1 MIRRPPR
8 STLFPYTTLFRS
20 PAGARRGGDR
30 GPGPVPRQDGQ
41 SGVRRPAFSPR
52 LRRQDPP
59 GQRAHRGP
67 RLARLP
73 RGGWRHHASDD
84 RRRARRRRRHLRHGQ
99 RRVRERGP
107 RPRGAGAAA
116 ALPGDRMTNGR
127 QWSVALGVVMAVV
140 FGVAL
145 AIKIRPQVNLVA
157 VGSRAPQFTATD
169 LASGRVTTL
178 ADFRGTV
185 VLLNV
190 WATWCQPCRVEMPSL
205 ERLHRR
211 LGGADFRV
219 VAVSVDE
226 QGPDV
231 VAKFAQDLGLS
242 FEILHDRSGAIQ
254 AAYQTTGVPESFVI
268 DRDGVIIKKV
278 IGPAEWD
285 GPVNET
291 VIRRLIDA
299 R

>member
-1 MIRRPPR
+1 
-8 STLFPYTTLFRS
+8 
-20 PAGARRGGDR
+20 
-30 GPGPVPRQDGQ
+30 V
-41 SGVRRPAFSPR
+41 
-52 LRRQDPP
+52 
-59 GQRAHRGP
+59 
-67 RLARLP
+67 
-73 RGGWRHHASDD
+73 
-84 RRRARRRRRHLRHGQ
+84 
-99 RRVRERGP
+99 
-107 RPRGAGAAA
+107 
-116 ALPGDRMTNGR
+116 TNGR
-127 QWSVALGVVMAVV
+127 QWSVALGVAMAVV

-145 AIKIRPQVNLVA
+145 AIKIRPQVDLVG

-169 LASGRVTTL
+169 LASGRVTRL
-178 ADFRGTV
+178 ADYRGTV

-205 ERLHRR
+205 ERLSRR
-211 LGGADFRV
+211 LGGGDFRV

-226 QGPDV
+226 QGPEV
-231 VAKFAQDLGLS
+231 VAKFARDLGLS

-254 AAYQTTGVPESFVI
+254 QLYQTTGVPESFVI

-291 VIRRLIDA
+291 LIRRLIDA

>member
-1 MIRRPPR
+1 
-8 STLFPYTTLFRS
+8 
-20 PAGARRGGDR
+20 
-30 GPGPVPRQDGQ
+30 
-41 SGVRRPAFSPR
+41 
-52 LRRQDPP
+52 
-59 GQRAHRGP
+59 
-67 RLARLP
+67 
-73 RGGWRHHASDD
+73 
-84 RRRARRRRRHLRHGQ
+84 
-99 RRVRERGP
+99 
-107 RPRGAGAAA
+107 
-116 ALPGDRMTNGR
+116 MTNGR
-127 QWSVALGVVMAVV
+127 QWSVALGVAMAVV

-145 AIKIRPQVNLVA
+145 AIKIRPQVDLVG

-169 LASGRVTTL
+169 LASGRVTRL
-178 ADFRGTV
+178 ADYRGTV

>member
-1 MIRRPPR
+1 
-8 STLFPYTTLFRS
+8 
-20 PAGARRGGDR
+20 
-30 GPGPVPRQDGQ
+30 
-41 SGVRRPAFSPR
+41 
-52 LRRQDPP
+52 
-59 GQRAHRGP
+59 
-67 RLARLP
+67 
-73 RGGWRHHASDD
+73 
-84 RRRARRRRRHLRHGQ
+84 
-99 RRVRERGP
+99 
-107 RPRGAGAAA
+107 
-116 ALPGDRMTNGR
+116 MTNGR
-127 QWSVALGVVMAVV
+127 QWSVALGVAMAVV

-145 AIKIRPQVNLVA
+145 AIKIRPQVDLVG

-169 LASGRVTTL
+169 LASGRVTRL
-178 ADFRGTV
+178 ADYRGTV

-205 ERLHRR
+205 ERLSRR

-226 QGPDV
+226 QGPAV
-231 VAKFAQDLGLS
+231 VARFTQDLGLS

-254 AAYQTTGVPESFVI
+254 RLYQTTGVPESFVI

-291 VIRRLIDA
+291 LIRRLIDA